1 MEFGNPPVIEFTRAL
16 GCVGE
21 AARENA
27 VTVAGGVPFQ
37 TKPNQTQIIKTH
49 PRSQDGSQ
57 QDPICLAVHRP
68 SDRCLCAA
76 SGVAAGWGRN

>member
-27 VTVAGGVPFQ
+27 VTVAGGGPFPNQ
-37 TKPNQTQIIKTH
+37 TKPNQTDRR
-49 PRSQDGSQ
+49 PRGRAWGQSPKSA
-57 QDPICLAVHRP
+57 PYVTL
-68 SDRCLCAA
+68 LCQRRHFAPK
-76 SGVAAGWGRN
+76 

>member
-27 VTVAGGVPFQ
+27 VTVAGAGGGSRS
-37 TKPNQTQIIKTH
+37 KPNQTK
-49 PRSQDGSQ
+49 PKAKLDSVE
-57 QDPICLAVHRP
+57 AVSAR
-68 SDRCLCAA
+68 
-76 SGVAAGWGRN
+76 

>member
-27 VTVAGGVPFQ
+27 VTVAGGGPFTPQ
-37 TKPNQTQIIKTH
+37 SRGIILKFQQPPRTVEACVKPVK
-49 PRSQDGSQ
+49 
-57 QDPICLAVHRP
+57 
-68 SDRCLCAA
+68 LCEAT
-76 SGVAAGWGRN
+76 VKPL

>member
-27 VTVAGGVPFQ
+27 VTVAGGGPVPNQ
-37 TKPNQTQIIKTH
+37 TKPNQTT
-49 PRSQDGSQ
+49 
-57 QDPICLAVHRP
+57 
-68 SDRCLCAA
+68 
-76 SGVAAGWGRN
+76 